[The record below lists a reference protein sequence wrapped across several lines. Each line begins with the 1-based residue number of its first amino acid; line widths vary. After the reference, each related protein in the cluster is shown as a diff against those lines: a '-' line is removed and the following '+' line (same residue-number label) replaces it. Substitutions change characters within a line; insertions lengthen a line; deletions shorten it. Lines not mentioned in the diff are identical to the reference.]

1 MRWIA
6 DLSRGLLGQLLIKLA
21 ALLSFCGGP
30 LLVAELLEPALGGPG
45 SFAVAF
51 APLAVVLYGALFLE
65 DPSPARLDLAIVRVG
80 LCGVPP
86 VMGMNVYAVWHLAT
100 HPARPDRGL
109 IVLGVVVGTLAA
121 VFYTGLAL
129 RLLHRQE
136 RERATRAAAGYVVLP
151 SMRGTKKRRP
161 AHRR

>member
-6 DLSRGLLGQLLIKLA
+6 NLGRGLLGQLLVKLT

-45 SFAVAF
+45 SFVAAF

-65 DPSPARLDLAIVRVG
+65 DPSPARLDLAIVRAG

-86 VMGMNVYAVWHLAT
+86 VMGMNVYAVWHLAA
-100 HPARPDRGL
+100 HPARPDQAL
-109 IVLGVVVGTLAA
+109 IALGVVVGTLAA
-121 VFYTGLAL
+121 ALYTALAL

-136 RERATRAAAGYVVLP
+136 RKRAERAAAGYVVLP
-151 SMRGTKKRRP
+151 PARGTKKRRP
-161 AHRR
+161 AHRK